1 MAIKSIKDLPGK
13 NRPGSRQIEAG
24 KKAKPIEK
32 KGRIAKK
39 TRGKIYYDLGVVKNA
54 DVPGVIK
61 GFRQK
66 FKVNFGTLLM
76 DTKGNV
82 IARSHVAKGTSTI
95 PEQLA
100 VKLLSKYG
108 KNYDEVR
115 VMLVIPDKKKKG
127 AVKKSTAKK
136 TTKKPLKKS
145 LKTMKTP
152 KKSLK
157 KISTM
162 KKTSKISKAT
172 KKSMKKTTKKAIKK
186 K

>member
-66 FKVNFGTLLM
+66 FKANFGTLLM

-127 AVKKSTAKK
+127 AVKKST
-136 TTKKPLKKS
+136 KKS
-145 LKTMKTP
+145 T
-152 KKSLK
+152 K

-172 KKSMKKTTKKAIKK
+172 KKPMKKTTKKAIKK